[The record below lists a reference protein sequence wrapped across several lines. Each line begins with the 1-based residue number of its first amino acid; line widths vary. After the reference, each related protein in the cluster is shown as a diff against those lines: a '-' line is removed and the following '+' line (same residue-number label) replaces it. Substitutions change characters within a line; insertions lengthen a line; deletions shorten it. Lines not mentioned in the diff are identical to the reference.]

1 MQIIQTVS
9 SGTMTQA
16 QAARA
21 SGVSRS
27 WVSKLLRQ
35 WAREGDD
42 AFYPGSR
49 RPRSHP
55 AQTPPAVVTAIKD
68 LRTRLSSQGLD
79 AGPATIR
86 DHLRKNL
93 PQDQVPSRATIART
107 LTRENLV
114 APAPKKRPK
123 SSLVRFEADL
133 PVS

>member
-1 MQIIQTVS
+1 MSARRQIIQAVT

-21 SGVSRS
+21 YGVSRS

-55 AQTPPAVVTAIKD
+55 AQTPPAVVTSIKD
-68 LRTRLSSQGLD
+68 LRRSLTSQGLD

-86 DHLRKNL
+86 DHLRKTM
-93 PQDQVPSRATIART
+93 PESQVPSRASIARI
-107 LTRENLV
+107 LARQNLV

-123 SSLVRFEADL
+123 SSLIRF
-133 PVS
+133 